1 MRILK
6 NKITAVM
13 KNDDYIDIAP
23 GHQYEVEKVFSSGHI
38 KLKNGQRRY
47 LANSFEL
54 YNKGERITFKKAY
67 MLYKL
72 QRAIENVRMK

>member
-1 MRILK
+1 MKSR
-6 NKITAVM
+6 ITAVM
-13 KNDDYIDIAP
+13 KKDDYIDIEP
-23 GHQYEVEKVFSSGHI
+23 WYQYEVEKVFSSGHI
-38 KLKNGQRRY
+38 KLTNGPRIY

-72 QRAIENVRMK
+72 HRAMENVRMK